1 MASKNTLKLR
11 AELPRIHPMPL
22 GEYVEVKDGWRRD
35 KSKKDIVSRDG
46 REYRLLDSGQLILMD
61 RAPRE
66 RGMKP
71 HPRRPKNVFPVG
83 GNSVGLWSMFR
94 RRPKK

>member
-11 AELPRIHPMPL
+11 AELPRLHPTPL
-22 GEYVEVKDGWRRD
+22 GEYLCSTQGEWRRD

-46 REYRLLDSGQLILMD
+46 REYRLLDSGQLIRLD

-66 RGMKP
+66 RGLKP
-71 HPRRPKNVFPVG
+71 HPRRPKS
-83 GNSVGLWSMFR
+83 GNSMLFGRTRL
-94 RRPKK
+94 KH

>member
-11 AELPRIHPMPL
+11 AELPRLHPTPL
-22 GEYVEVKDGWRRD
+22 GEYLLANNGEWKRD

-46 REYRLLDSGQLILMD
+46 REYRLLDSGQLIRMD
-61 RAPRE
+61 RVPRE

-71 HPRRPKNVFPVG
+71 HPRRPKS
-83 GNSVGLWSMFR
+83 GNALLFGR
-94 RRPKK
+94 TRPKH